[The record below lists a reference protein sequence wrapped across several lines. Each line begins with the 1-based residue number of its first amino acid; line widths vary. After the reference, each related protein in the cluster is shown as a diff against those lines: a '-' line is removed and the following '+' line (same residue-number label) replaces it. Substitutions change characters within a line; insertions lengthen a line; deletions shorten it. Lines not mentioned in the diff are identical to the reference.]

1 MSQQPLDLRRSLQ
14 IVRRHW
20 VLVGIIAVL
29 GLLAGAG
36 YAVLRPP
43 MLTGQALVVLSPT
56 VKDTRTQVMIAESD
70 PVLADALR
78 RLDPGMS
85 PQALRTRIQVTSPA
99 YNLIAIS
106 AQGKTAAQAE
116 RAANAVARSYVGY
129 LGSGMLPGRVEKA
142 QVLQPVTEARAAGS
156 VPARLLMTAGLG
168 ALAGALIGV
177 IAALAVSRSDRR
189 LRERDE
195 IAESIG
201 VPVLASV
208 SVDHP
213 SDTASWK
220 KLLEAYD
227 PGAVDAWRL
236 RNAIQHLGLDLAL
249 ADGDL
254 CSPSLSVLSL
264 SHDRKALALGPQLA
278 VFAAS
283 LGIPTAL
290 VLGPQQDT
298 AAAGTL
304 RAAGRTLPVPSER
317 LRNLRVI
324 TSDQDDTG
332 RLPDAGLAVVVAVV
346 DGKAPRFTGMT
357 RTTATVL
364 GVSAGSVTADQLA
377 RIAAG
382 AAANGHH
389 IAGILVADPDP
400 ADHTTGRLPV
410 LARPVQRAMPARIV
424 NGATEP
430 RR

>member
-220 KLLEAYD
+220 KLL
-227 PGAVDAWRL
+227 
-236 RNAIQHLGLDLAL
+236 LGLDLAL